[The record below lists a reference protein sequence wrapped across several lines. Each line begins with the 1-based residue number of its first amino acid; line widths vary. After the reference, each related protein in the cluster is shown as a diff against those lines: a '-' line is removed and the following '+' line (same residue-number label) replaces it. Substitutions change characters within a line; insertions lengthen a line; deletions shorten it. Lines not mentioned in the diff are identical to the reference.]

1 MGESHPLVP
10 KFVHTCSDPW
20 FGSEVVDRKECE
32 LMSKSHK
39 LIREMSAVVR
49 RCFFGQLL
57 LALNKLDIEK
67 WRVVSYVSHLLCAR
81 AA

>member
-1 MGESHPLVP
+1 MGEIQPLFP
-10 KFVHTCSDPW
+10 KYVHKCSNPE

-49 RCFFGQLL
+49 RCFFRQLL
-57 LALNKLDIEK
+57 IALNKLDIEK
-67 WRVVSYVSHLLCAR
+67 SRVVSYVSHLLCAR